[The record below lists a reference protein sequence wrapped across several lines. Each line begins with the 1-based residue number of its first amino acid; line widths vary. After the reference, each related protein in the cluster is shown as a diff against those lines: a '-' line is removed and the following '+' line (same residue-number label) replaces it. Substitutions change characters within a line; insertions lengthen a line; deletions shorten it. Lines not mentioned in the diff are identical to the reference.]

1 MNRERLLVVEDDETI
16 REGLGEALRGQG
28 YAVELAADGYGG
40 ERALKRGGFDLVILD
55 QMLPGPSGLDLLR
68 DLRATDAGTAILILT
83 AKSDEVDKVLGLE
96 FGADD
101 YVTKPFG
108 LRELLARVR
117 ALLRRRA
124 LPRAATEAR
133 QLDLGDTHIDLAAY
147 RIERAGESQ
156 GLSPREAAIL
166 SLLVEFAGQAVSR
179 DKLLDR
185 VWGKECFVTN
195 RTIDTHVLH
204 LRQKIE
210 RDPKRPVHILTVHG
224 VGYRLVMAPDPDTSR
239 KS

>member
-1 MNRERLLVVEDDETI
+1 MRILVVEDDETI
-16 REGLGEALRGQG
+16 REGLGEALRNQG
-28 YAVELAADGYGG
+28 YGVELAADGHAGAA
-40 ERALKRGGFDLVILD
+40 ALQTGGFDLVILD

-68 DLRATDAGTAILILT
+68 ELRATDEDTAVLILT
-83 AKSDEVDKVLGLE
+83 AKSDEIDKVLGLE

-117 ALLRRRA
+117 ALLRRRERSPSEMEPSRIS
-124 LPRAATEAR
+124 LGSAT
-133 QLDLGDTHIDLAAY
+133 IDLAAY
-147 RIERAGESQ
+147 RVEREGKSQ

-166 SLLVEFAGQAVSR
+166 SLLLECAGQAVSR
-179 DKLLDR
+179 DKLLDH
-185 VWGKECFVTN
+185 VWGADCFVTN

-210 RDPKRPVHILTVHG
+210 RDPKQPSFLLTVHG
-224 VGYRLVMAPDPDTSR
+224 IGYRLVRDPDAS
-239 KS
+239 

>member
-1 MNRERLLVVEDDETI
+1 MSAMRLLVVEDDETI

-28 YAVELAADGYGG
+28 YAVELAADGFAG
-40 ERALKRGGFDLVILD
+40 ERALKSGGFDLVILD

-68 DLRATDAGTAILILT
+68 GLREVDAGTSVLILT
-83 AKSDEVDKVLGLE
+83 AKSDEIDKVLGLE

-101 YVTKPFG
+101 YMTKPFG

-117 ALLRRRA
+117 ALLRRRERVPSKVA
-124 LPRAATEAR
+124 PR
-133 QLDLGDTHIDLAAY
+133 QFSLGSTHIDLAAY
-147 RIERAGESQ
+147 RVERDGEAR

-166 SLLVEFAGQAVSR
+166 TLLVEFAGEAVSR

-185 VWGKECFVTN
+185 VWGSDCFVTN

-210 RDPKRPVHILTVHG
+210 CDPKSPEFLQTVHG
-224 VGYRLVMAPDPDTSR
+224 VGYRLVLERES
-239 KS
+239 S